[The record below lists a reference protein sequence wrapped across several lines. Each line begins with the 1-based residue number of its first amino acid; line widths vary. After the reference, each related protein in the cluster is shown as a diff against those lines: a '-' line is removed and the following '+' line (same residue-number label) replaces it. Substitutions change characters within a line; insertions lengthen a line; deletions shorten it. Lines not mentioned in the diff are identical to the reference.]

1 MGLSFRKKNAEGAAA
16 RAGEEP
22 KEKTGKPGWRDRRR
36 ATRRDAGWM
45 SSYTLANDAEP
56 WAVALADNVPCV
68 VHDLSMSGAGLELA
82 RADVT
87 VDDHLRLDLQLGSD
101 RKASIRLTGAVRHL
115 TPTANG
121 CVRAGVEFVDLG
133 TLEHALLQRLLDD
146 LERRKEPV
154 VAPTGPI
161 EVYETV
167 DGTTDL
173 SALPEPCASVGDYR

>member
-1 MGLSFRKKNAEGAAA
+1 MGLSFRNKNYRSAV
-16 RAGEEP
+16 RAGEP
-22 KEKTGKPGWRDRRR
+22 GGEKAGKPGRRDRRR
-36 ATRRDAGWM
+36 SIRRDAGWM

-56 WAVALADNVPCV
+56 WAAALADNVPCV

-82 RADVT
+82 RADVA

-101 RKASIRLTGAVRHL
+101 RKASVQLTGAVRHL

-121 CVRAGVEFVDLG
+121 CVRAGVEFVHLG
-133 TLEHALLQRLLDD
+133 TLEHALLQRLLHD

-154 VAPTGPI
+154 VAPSGPI

-167 DGTTDL
+167 DGSTDL
-173 SALPEPCASVGDYR
+173 SQLPEPVTAVGDRC